1 MVYVFIA
8 DGFEEV
14 EAIATVDM
22 LRRCG
27 VDTVTVGIGSQMIIG
42 SHNMGLVCDVEDKFV
57 KANNSVDAVVLPG
70 GIPGTTNLENSEKVQ
85 SFIDYAYEN
94 DRYICAICA
103 APSILGHKGYLDS
116 KKVTSFPSFANEL
129 GKAQYTGE
137 LVCVDGKIITA
148 KGAGA
153 AWLFGK
159 TIAQQFVGEEKATQV
174 YDSIQ
179 HK

>member
-1 MVYVFIA
+1 MVYVFVA

-27 VDTVTVGIGSQMIIG
+27 VDTITVGIGSQMIIG

-57 KANNSVDAVVLPG
+57 RANDSVDAVVLPG
-70 GIPGTTNLENSEKVQ
+70 GMLGTINLEKSEKVQ
-85 SFIDYAYEN
+85 SFIDYAYKN
-94 DRYICAICA
+94 SKLICAICA
-103 APSILGHKGYLDS
+103 APSILGKKGILDG
-116 KKVTSFPSFANEL
+116 KKATCFPSFENQL
-129 GKAQYTGE
+129 GNCEYTGE
-137 LVCVDGKIITA
+137 LVTQDGNIITA

-153 AWLFGK
+153 ALLFGAK
-159 TIAQQFVGEEKATQV
+159 IAQQFIGPEKATQV